1 MMKVLF
7 FVVVVVLAMTASLVQ
22 GDECEHICNERNAEI
37 MKVKDEVWHSREEI
51 SREKDEIWHH
61 RELVIKEKD
70 ELWHSREEIVKEKD
84 ELWHRSEQLGRE
96 VHDLRLEL
104 EQVIL
109 ARDEAH
115 RALEASHAGGDR
127 VQELE
132 NIIESQKVDIEQHQK
147 ISQENQKFM
156 VDYKVQLAS
165 QRDRAA
171 QLDSA
176 LKDATAKIFELEHR
190 SLGQHLTSGWQ
201 AVVGLVTGNKATTEG
216 EF

>member
-1 MMKVLF
+1 MKLLS
-7 FVVVVVLAMTASLVQ
+7 VVVLTLIASLVQ
-22 GDECEHICNERNAEI
+22 ADECEHICNERNAEI
-37 MKVKDEVWHSREEI
+37 IKAKDELWLSREDI
-51 SREKDEIWHH
+51 LREKDEIWHH

-70 ELWHSREEIVKEKD
+70 ELWHNREAIIKEKD

-96 VHDLRLEL
+96 IHDLRTEV
-104 EQVIL
+104 EQAIV

-115 RALEASHAGGDR
+115 RALEASHTSGER

-132 NIIESQKVDIEQHQK
+132 SIIESQKVDIEQHQK
-147 ISQENQKFM
+147 SAQENQKFM
-156 VDYKVQLAS
+156 MDYKNQLAT

-190 SLGQHLTSGWQ
+190 SLGQHIASGWQ
-201 AVVGLVTGNKATTEG
+201 AVLGMVTGNKAAG
-216 EF
+216 ESEF